1 MSTRSTQRTF
11 NDFWGW
17 LLMVRFHLNNPS
29 RQELI
34 DAKADWLLE
43 ESGLRQG
50 MRLLDL
56 GCGPGLLGVA
66 LADRGLHVTGVDRI
80 ASVLDNARRDAGD
93 RDIAFITGDLRTI
106 AFPLRSFDAVLM
118 SDVIGLMGKATEA
131 RLFVRIRDWLRP
143 EGLLLFDVPLEP
155 ATEVSGWTREFDD
168 GVLEFRSTYDRT
180 SRRLHI
186 EPSFHLP
193 DGEEY
198 ILVDPY
204 DETIEAH
211 SGVLRYLYPPAEI
224 EEMLRKTGYTVEI
237 LPHPSADTC
246 YLVRGTVGSGDRA

>member
-1 MSTRSTQRTF
+1 M
-11 NDFWGW
+11 
-17 LLMVRFHLNNPS
+17 
-29 RQELI
+29 I
-34 DAKADWLLE
+34 DTKADWLLE
-43 ESGLRQG
+43 ESGLRRG

-56 GCGPGLLGVA
+56 GCGPGILGIA

-80 ASVLDNARRDAGD
+80 ASVLDNARLDAGD
-93 RDIAFITGDLRTI
+93 RDMAFITGDLRAI

-143 EGLLLFDVPLEP
+143 GGLLLFDVPLGP
-155 ATEVSGWTREFDD
+155 SAKVSEWTREFDD
-168 GVLEFRSTYDRT
+168 GVPEFKSTYDRI

-198 ILVDPY
+198 SLVDPY
-204 DETIEAH
+204 DETLETH
-211 SGVLRYLYPPAEI
+211 SGVLRYFYPPVEI
-224 EEMLRKTGYTVEI
+224 EETLRKTGYTVEV
-237 LPHPSADTC
+237 LPLTPIIS
-246 YLVRGTVGSGDRA
+246 